1 MEKLKTGNKNYTK
14 LIFTAVIIVALASLM
29 IFSNV
34 TVKLSETKIDIRCG
48 LDNYT
53 VLVSDITSVQT
64 ISSLAVGVRV
74 MGADLITKYSGTF
87 KNDTYGSYKLFIYK
101 DAGACIEITTTK
113 GIVVLNQKTSQATLS
128 LYEDIK
134 ALIGE

>member
-1 MEKLKTGNKNYTK
+1 LDKLKTGSKNYTK
-14 LIFTAVIIVALASLM
+14 LIITIVIIAALVSLM
-29 IFSNV
+29 VFSNV
-34 TVKLSETKIDIRCG
+34 TVKLSDTKIDVRCG
-48 LDNYT
+48 MDHYT
-53 VLVSDITSVQT
+53 VLVEDITSVET

-101 DAGACIEITTTK
+101 ESGSCIEITTTK
-113 GIVVLNQKTSQATLS
+113 GVVVLNQKTAEDTLS
-128 LYEDIK
+128 LYENIK